1 MSNFIPTPKDLS
13 KIRKLAKQLPE
24 IPLKQT
30 EILTGL
36 EILRN
41 EKYGNLD
48 KTNVEPLKKYK
59 VFTGKGTRSKVSQK
73 SMLEAEFK
81 KGGWQAITTYVA
93 QFGFK
98 PKSPKA

>member
-24 IPLKQT
+24 IPLKGV
-30 EILTGL
+30 EILTGVQVL
-36 EILRN
+36 ANKEAYDFDTSHI
-41 EKYGNLD
+41 
-48 KTNVEPLKKYK
+48 EPLKKYK

-81 KGGWQAITTYVA
+81 KGGWQAITKYVA
-93 QFGFK
+93 QFGFQ
-98 PKSPKA
+98 PKKSNQ